1 MVMPHYTYLVLKIPG
16 PRGIISI
23 KGDIKQPFDCDRES
37 CEIADRLIV
46 FIGLQELKHALAV
59 SPPPHPPD
67 LVMLEAKT
75 SKTSIQPE
83 DTLSKM
89 ILLSMKEP
97 SKFDHI
103 GNNLDPK

>member
-37 CEIADRLIV
+37 CEIADRLTV

-59 SPPPHPPD
+59 SPPPPPRPSHARGQDLQDIHPTGGHTQQD
-67 LVMLEAKT
+67 DSVVYEGAF
-75 SKTSIQPE
+75 QV
-83 DTLSKM
+83 
-89 ILLSMKEP
+89 
-97 SKFDHI
+97 
-103 GNNLDPK
+103 